1 MPVYDIRPAQP
12 SDINRILG
20 FQRAAITSVPACFYA
35 EPAKEAWLRTPVPGL
50 NALIAEHRYF
60 VAANDNALVAGA
72 GWEPRDAAPDV
83 AALRGVFVHPDCKG
97 AGLGRRVVLAAESA
111 AAAAG
116 YTRFFV
122 PAALNAIGFYE
133 RLGYRPEGNTEIAL
147 NGSRLVYCRM
157 WKDAA

>member
-1 MPVYDIRPAQP
+1 MPVYDIRPALP

-20 FQRAAITSVPACFYA
+20 FQRAAINSVSPSFYA

-50 NALIAEHRYF
+50 NALIAANRYF

-72 GWEPRDAAPDV
+72 GWEPYDVAPGA
-83 AALRGVFVHPDCKG
+83 AALRGVFVHPDYG
-97 AGLGRRVVLAAESA
+97 RGGLGRRMVFAAEE

-116 YTRFFV
+116 GYARYFV
-122 PAALNAIGFYE
+122 PAALNATGFYE
-133 RLGYRPEGNTEIAL
+133 RLGYHREGNTEITL

-157 WKDAA
+157 WKDVA